1 MNNFFA
7 WINSGT
13 TAQQNKKRFACYM
26 IAVVAALLVISLL
39 TLAVIGIVN
48 AVKKPDPK
56 LDGNETVDPNRG
68 FITTTFAEN
77 QLHKGNLLIIDELHP
92 YIAEA
97 NADVKTKKFSEG
109 RTPVENENIYYA
121 SNQYFDVNA
130 DAMDALDSMI
140 HDFYNNAKGSDG
152 NLYKDSNI
160 YIANIEQGNTFEFEY
175 YATIKGENA
184 EATTY
189 AKISEN
195 EKYEWIF
202 NNAYK
207 YGFVQLYSAPEAST
221 EDGELAE
228 DMTHIFR
235 YVGKVHS
242 QLMKDKKCET
252 LADYI
257 ELLKTT
263 SHKKSFSVSVDKVS
277 YKVYYIPQT
286 ETPMI
291 PEKYKDS
298 CTVSGN
304 NVDGYIVTYSTSTAT
319 K

>member
-39 TLAVIGIVN
+39 TLAIMGIVS
-48 AVKKPDPK
+48 AVKKSN
-56 LDGNETVDPNRG
+56 GEQEGEQTVDPNRG
-68 FITTTFAEN
+68 FVTTTFAEN
-77 QLHKGNLLIIDELHP
+77 QLHRGDLLIVDELHP

-97 NADVKTKKFSEG
+97 NTDVKTTTIRVSRATIDGE
-109 RTPVENENIYYA
+109 ILYS
-121 SNQYFDVNA
+121 SNALDVTVKEEAVNA
-130 DAMDALDSMI
+130 INTMLL
-140 HDFYNNAKGSDG
+140 DFYNATQND
-152 NLYKDSNI
+152 NVWVNI
-160 YIANIEQGNTFEFEY
+160 NSAAFYAAGNTFELRY
-175 YATIKGENA
+175 
-184 EATTY
+184 TTGIEG
-189 AKISEN
+189 ALKPAISES
-195 EKYEWIF
+195 EEYKWIF

-207 YGFVQLYSAPEAST
+207 YGFVQLFSAPEAST
-221 EDGELAE
+221 AEGAETAE

-235 YVGKVHS
+235 YVGKVHA
-242 QLMKDKKCET
+242 QIMKDKECET

-257 ELLKTT
+257 ELLKSTNF
-263 SHKKSFSVSVDKVS
+263 KKTLGATVDKSS

-298 CTVSGN
+298 YTVSGN
-304 NVDGYIVTYSTSTAT
+304 NMDGYIVTYSTTN

>member
-13 TAQQNKKRFACYM
+13 AAQQNKKRFACYM
-26 IAVVAALLVISLL
+26 IAVVAFLLVVSLL
-39 TLAVIGIVN
+39 TLAVMGIVA
-48 AVKKPDPK
+48 AVKNSTGGQED
-56 LDGNETVDPNRG
+56 EQTVDPNRG
-68 FITTTFAEN
+68 FVTTTFAEN
-77 QLHKGNLLIIDELHP
+77 QLHKGDLLIVDELHP

-97 NADVKTKKFSEG
+97 NADVTTKKFGES
-109 RTPVENENIYYA
+109 RTKVDNAHIYYA

-130 DAMDALDSMI
+130 DAMDALDQMI
-140 HDFYNNAKGSDG
+140 IDFYNTAKGTDG
-152 NLYKDSNI
+152 NLYNDNNI
-160 YIANIEQGNTFEFEY
+160 YIANIEQGNTFEFKY
-175 YATIKGENA
+175 YATLEGENG
-184 EATTY
+184 ATETTH

-207 YGFVQLYSAPEAST
+207 YGFVQLYAAPEANT
-221 EDGELAE
+221 ADGAEGE

-242 QLMKDKKCET
+242 QIMKDKKCET

-263 SHKKSFSVSVDKVS
+263 SHKKTFGASIDKVS

-298 CTVSGN
+298 YTVSGN
-304 NVDGYIVTYSTSTAT
+304 NVDGYIITYSTAT

>member
-13 TAQQNKKRFACYM
+13 AAQQNKKRFACYM

-48 AVKKPDPK
+48 AVKK
-56 LDGNETVDPNRG
+56 GNNPNEEGTVDPNRG
-68 FITTTFAEN
+68 FVTTTFAQN
-77 QLHKGNLLIIDELHP
+77 QLHKGDLLIVDELHP

-97 NADVKTKKFSEG
+97 NADVTTKKFSEG
-109 RTPVENENIYYA
+109 RSKIDGENIYYA

-130 DAMDALDSMI
+130 DAMDALDKMI
-140 HDFYNNAKGSDG
+140 VDFYNTAKGKDG

-160 YIANIEQGNTFEFEY
+160 YISNIEYGNTFEFKY
-175 YATIKGENA
+175 YATINGENGA

-221 EDGELAE
+221 AEGAETAE

-235 YVGKVHS
+235 YVGKVHA
-242 QLMKDKKCET
+242 QLMKDKKCAT

-257 ELLKTT
+257 ELLKSTNF
-263 SHKKSFSVSVDKVS
+263 KKTLGATVDKIS
-277 YKVYYIPQT
+277 YKVYYIPQS

-298 CTVSGN
+298 YTVSGN
-304 NVDGYIVTYSTSTAT
+304 NVDGYIVTYSTAT